1 MAFKLNHIHLKTP
14 DPNATV
20 KWYVDNLSAKVVSHN
35 PAKGYKIDL
44 HGLPVNI
51 SGFDDGFKHKQV
63 YGFEHIA
70 IDTDDLPGT
79 VARLKA
85 NGVKI
90 LGEITGSGGHK
101 ICTLE
106 GPQGVILEV
115 CGSADMPKV
124 VR

>member
-14 DPNATV
+14 DPDATA
-20 KWYVDNLSAKVVSHN
+20 KWYVKNLAAKVVNHN

-44 HGLPVNI
+44 HGLPINI
-51 SGFDDGFKHKQV
+51 SGFNDEHMHTQV

-79 VARLKA
+79 VAKLKA

-90 LGEITGSGGHK
+90 LEEITGRGGHK
-101 ICTLE
+101 MYFCE

-115 CGSADMPKV
+115 SGSAEPPTA